1 MTAKTVD
8 PAILN
13 AWHVVHGFVN
23 SVNICI
29 CGTVDHAVVVIYRTL
44 EKYPAPSSGDN
55 WGRPGSDPQAIFNAV
70 VLDAWGLI
78 DHAGSIDS
86 GAFRTD
92 KGEVLYR
99 AMKALADAGEELLP
113 DLFDLPEGWEPEEF
127 GPWWKAGKP

>member
-13 AWHVVHGFVN
+13 AWHVVDGFAK

-29 CGTVDHAVVVIYRTL
+29 CGTVEDAIVVIYKTL
-44 EKYPAPSSGDN
+44 ERYPAPSSGDS

-92 KGEVLYR
+92 KGDVLYR
-99 AMKALADAGEELLP
+99 ALKALREPGEDFLP
-113 DLFDLPEGWEPEEF
+113 DPFDLPEGWEPEEF
-127 GPWWKAGKP
+127 GPWWKAGAA